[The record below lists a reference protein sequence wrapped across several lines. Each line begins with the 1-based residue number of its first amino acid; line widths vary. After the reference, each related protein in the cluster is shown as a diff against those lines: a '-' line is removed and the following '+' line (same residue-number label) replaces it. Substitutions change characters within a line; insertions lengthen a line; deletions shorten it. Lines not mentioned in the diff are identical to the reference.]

1 MIRPKLCGNCAF
13 SQNFHTRKSGEI
25 TVFFCSDC
33 CKLLSLIKK
42 SNDGEIIYKQHHL
55 NQMHQYLMRQKIR
68 IIKIQTIT
76 VQIHQRKI
84 SLIIS
89 GIAIPEKL
97 LPLLSKGL
105 VLKLETKKVPDID
118 VLCCTEVSV
127 KKLLY
132 KRIGE

>member
-1 MIRPKLCGNCAF
+1 M
-13 SQNFHTRKSGEI
+13 
-25 TVFFCSDC
+25 
-33 CKLLSLIKK
+33 
-42 SNDGEIIYKQHHL
+42 
-55 NQMHQYLMRQKIR
+55 
-68 IIKIQTIT
+68 
-76 VQIHQRKI
+76 QIHQRKI

-89 GIAIPEKL
+89 GIVIPEKL